1 MKNYLD
7 QEQDTREPPAPI
19 EFATVVRGVA
29 RRWRILLGWI
39 VVSLALASVT
49 GLLVGQRAYEAEAVL
64 LYRPQEFVWTGVER
78 ANFDSLSLNTQLNL
92 VKVRSNLEEA
102 RERMS
107 LPATLERVGQSIRVT
122 AAENTNLLVLSAKW
136 DDPES
141 AATLANTIRDVFL
154 QSQVHIRYRE
164 ELALV
169 TRLYDES
176 RAEFERLRN
185 QIANL
190 GRVSADL
197 QARIAQEAEGVP
209 SEGLINMSVRAE
221 QIRDAI
227 YDDRTDRANLALYT
241 HKEIEYEKAKTLFD
255 KGAISAIELDEIRS
269 EYEKL
274 KALAIDTDQIGE
286 WRGELDKLKN
296 AVIPKDSRA
305 APSAPLLQEVMLRA
319 IEVEFDLAAT
329 TEKVAQLE
337 RLQREVENKL
347 ERLQLD
353 PTLHSDGPMPAWLT
367 DADFRLVTDAKQP
380 TLPAE
385 SNRRIV
391 AFATLLLLMGT
402 GIGAIGSFEL
412 LPHRIRS
419 APELSLKLGLPALG
433 VLPEHEHGEAGKGL
447 VAGSRLEAAE
457 RYRILGER
465 VRHALPEG
473 GRLLVTSA
481 NHAEGRTTF
490 AMRLAAALGDMGT
503 RVLLVEAS
511 SWRSEPKLESGD
523 WRQRWTR
530 ALGIKGG
537 GLASFLA
544 RLPSLTR
551 RDRGLPETRETGLF
565 NWADQAEWTGLN
577 AVQFDPHRGPGG
589 VPVLSDLS
597 RFLDDAAHGC
607 DLLLIDAPPTLPYAD
622 VQAMAP
628 ACDGALLI
636 VRAERSRP
644 KDVRAAATRIADSGL
659 TLVGSVLCRAQRP
672 FLDLQ

>member
-1 MKNYLD
+1 M
-7 QEQDTREPPAPI
+7 
-19 EFATVVRGVA
+19 
-29 RRWRILLGWI
+29 
-39 VVSLALASVT
+39 
-49 GLLVGQRAYEAEAVL
+49 
-64 LYRPQEFVWTGVER
+64 
-78 ANFDSLSLNTQLNL
+78 
-92 VKVRSNLEEA
+92 
-102 RERMS
+102 
-107 LPATLERVGQSIRVT
+107 
-122 AAENTNLLVLSAKW
+122 
-136 DDPES
+136 
-141 AATLANTIRDVFL
+141 RDVFL
-154 QSQVHIRYRE
+154 QSQVNIRYRE

-176 RAEFERLRN
+176 SGELERLKN
-185 QIANL
+185 QISNL
-190 GRVSADL
+190 GRVSGDL
-197 QARIAQEAEGVP
+197 QGRIAQETDGAP

-227 YDDRTDRANLALYT
+227 YDDRTDRANLALYA
-241 HKEIEYEKAKTLFD
+241 HKKIEYEKAETLFES
-255 KGAISAIELDEIRS
+255 GAISAIELDKVRS

-274 KALAIDTDQIGE
+274 KALAIDTEQIGE
-286 WRGELDKLKN
+286 WRSERDKLRD

-319 IEVEFDLAAT
+319 IEVEFELAAT
-329 TEKVAQLE
+329 TEKVAQL
-337 RLQREVENKL
+337 RELRQEVGDKL
-347 ERLQLD
+347 ERLRLEPSLQ
-353 PTLHSDGPMPAWLT
+353 SDGSMPAWLT

-380 TLPAE
+380 TLPAK
-385 SNRRIV
+385 SNRRVV
-391 AFATLLLLMGT
+391 ALATLLLL
-402 GIGAIGSFEL
+402 IGSGVSLVGAFEL
-412 LPHRIRS
+412 LPGRIRS
-419 APELSLKLGLPALG
+419 APELSLKLGVPALV
-433 VLPEHEHGEAGKGL
+433 VLPEHEDGEAGMGSA
-447 VAGSRLEAAE
+447 AGSRLEAAE

-523 WRQRWTR
+523 WLQRWTR

-537 GLASFLA
+537 GLASYLA

-565 NWADQAEWTGLN
+565 NSADQAEWTGLN